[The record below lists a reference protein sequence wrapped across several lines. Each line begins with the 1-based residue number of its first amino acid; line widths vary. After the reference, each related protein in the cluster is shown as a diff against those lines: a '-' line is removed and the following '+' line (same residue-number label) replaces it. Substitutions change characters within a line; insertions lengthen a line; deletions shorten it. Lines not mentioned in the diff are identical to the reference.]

1 MLLRPEKP
9 GSWPVDEA
17 VQEVAPLLVS
27 TLASGC
33 TGRSARIGSFCRV
46 VAASARVQAWVGA
59 VWGGSKREPDLQGS
73 S

>member
-27 TLASGC
+27 TLASGLRRPFGPYWFVLPRGC
-33 TGRSARIGSFCRV
+33 GVGPGASLGRRSL
-46 VAASARVQAWVGA
+46 
-59 VWGGSKREPDLQGS
+59 GGSEREPDLQGS